1 MKNTSI
7 LFDMSQESFEHID
20 IAHDEYKCMCLI
32 FDLYTSQQNT
42 RDIWAKTLWSE
53 LKPQLLLEGMDNFIK
68 EYKHLPKSCRSLPIG
83 LVLEANMK
91 KFKSSIPLLIELKNG
106 SMREEHWKKLMDKT
120 GELPKPLKNCI
131 KYYNNYY

>member
-7 LFDMSQESFEHID
+7 LFDMSQESFERLD
-20 IAHDEYKCMCLI
+20 IAHEEYKCMCLV
-32 FDLYTSQQNT
+32 FGLYTSQQNT

-68 EYKHLPKSCRSLPIG
+68 EYKHLPRACRLLPIG

-120 GELPKPLKNCI
+120 GDYQSRSKI
-131 KYYNNYY
+131 V